1 MVDIMSPNMA
11 EIHKLVSVSKPGQKL
26 LPTRREPIL
35 TMLQEFILANE
46 DPRAR
51 AYTRPLFS
59 ST

>member
-1 MVDIMSPNMA
+1 MSPNMA